1 MLIFVIITW
10 TCNGGGGFLK
20 FSNNAETVSMNF
32 LYSVTLKS
40 IGLPKTLFLPMHNF
54 LMSCPRHLENI
65 HSLSYIN
72 LLNGN
77 ISH

>member
-20 FSNNAETVSMNF
+20 FSNNAETVSNEL

-40 IGLPKTLFLPMHNF
+40 IGLPKTYLLMHNF
-54 LMSCPRHLENI
+54 LMSCPRHLEKYTFTKLYK
-65 HSLSYIN
+65 SSKR
-72 LLNGN
+72 N

>member
-20 FSNNAETVSMNF
+20 FSTNAETISMNF

-40 IGLPKTLFLPMHNF
+40 IGLPNTLF
-54 LMSCPRHLENI
+54 
-65 HSLSYIN
+65 
-72 LLNGN
+72 
-77 ISH
+77 

>member
-20 FSNNAETVSMNF
+20 FSTNAETISMNF

-40 IGLPKTLFLPMHNF
+40 IGLPNTLFLLMHNL
-54 LMSCPRHLENI
+54 LMSCPRHLENT

-77 ISH
+77 IFH